1 MSSFKYSK
9 DGSMITNATN
19 YSTSESSP
27 SRGTDL
33 IANGNEVARNLMR
46 ILKDL
51 TLAES
56 HSMMENLGRNVRYV
70 YGKEQSG

>member
-1 MSSFKYSK
+1 
-9 DGSMITNATN
+9 MITNATN

-46 ILKDL
+46 IFKDL

-56 HSMMENLGRNVRYV
+56 RRMMKNLGHNLRYA
-70 YGKEQSG
+70 YGKE